1 MKVVLTSKIVVVR
14 LSLDTQHPRGVA
26 EGNNVKYFSILN
38 PLVVVKEDWPLFVH
52 TLILRQLWRLT
63 KAARRS
69 DEASFRTTEKAIAAI
84 C

>member
-1 MKVVLTSKIVVVR
+1 
-14 LSLDTQHPRGVA
+14 
-26 EGNNVKYFSILN
+26 
-38 PLVVVKEDWPLFVH
+38 VVVKEDWPLFVH

-84 C
+84 SVNNDWSEPKSSFSKLLP